1 MDNNYYDI
9 LNVSKN
15 ASIDDIKKQYKQLA
29 LKTHPDKNSGDDTD
43 FKKVQEAYETLSD
56 PSSRQK
62 YDQKMNSQFIF
73 QQFFVH
79 SNQTI
84 ADTHYTSVINL
95 SDIHYGN
102 TKKFKISITKTCFTC
117 RENCIT
123 CRGSGSISKIMNH
136 GFFIQEFK
144 ENCSQCCSLG
154 YKISNI
160 NCDVCKNK
168 RQFVDEKDLDIKMPS
183 DCNDGYSLIFY
194 ELGEQPNKFGQ
205 KAGNLVIKFNIVND
219 TCFQRVNKHDF
230 LFLQTISLQESFVGK
245 DIAIPHMDGDINI
258 NIKQFGII
266 NPNKEYII
274 ENKGLCNKGNLRI
287 KFIIQYPDNK
297 VFTDNQISCISD
309 IFKTLDIQ

>member
-1 MDNNYYDI
+1 MIAQVKRILIVDDNPKDVELTISALAEKNLANEVVVAEDGVEALEYLNKCGKFENEKYYPAVI
-9 LNVSKN
+9 L
-15 ASIDDIKKQYKQLA
+15 
-29 LKTHPDKNSGDDTD
+29 
-43 FKKVQEAYETLSD
+43 
-56 PSSRQK
+56 
-62 YDQKMNSQFIF
+62 
-73 QQFFVH
+73 
-79 SNQTI
+79 
-84 ADTHYTSVINL
+84 
-95 SDIHYGN
+95 
-102 TKKFKISITKTCFTC
+102 
-117 RENCIT
+117 
-123 CRGSGSISKIMNH
+123 
-136 GFFIQEFK
+136 
-144 ENCSQCCSLG
+144 
-154 YKISNI
+154 
-160 NCDVCKNK
+160 
-168 RQFVDEKDLDIKMPS
+168 LDIKMPS